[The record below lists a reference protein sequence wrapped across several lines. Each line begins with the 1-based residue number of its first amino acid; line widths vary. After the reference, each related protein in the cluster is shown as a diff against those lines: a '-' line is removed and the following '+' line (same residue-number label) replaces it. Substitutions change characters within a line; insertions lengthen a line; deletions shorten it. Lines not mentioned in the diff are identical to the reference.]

1 MTRKQATM
9 NAPIPPAVTR
19 FERWLRARGYEPNYD
34 PFAPEPDGRVEA
46 SALVLE
52 YLIDE
57 PEAAACRGGRT
68 ATPWCR
74 DRRTPNETAAYRAAV
89 PCV

>member
-1 MTRKQATM
+1 MLNAT
-9 NAPIPPAVTR
+9 IPAAVTR
-19 FERWLRARGYEPNYD
+19 FERWLRARGYEPLHD

-57 PEAAACRGGRT
+57 PEDAAGQDVLLRHAYEVGGIPPIWGDGCGF
-68 ATPWCR
+68 ALGS
-74 DRRTPNETAAYRAAV
+74 
-89 PCV
+89 

>member
-1 MTRKQATM
+1 MTQKQATM

-57 PEAAACRGGRT
+57 PEDAAGRDVLLRHAYEVGG
-68 ATPWCR
+68 
-74 DRRTPNETAAYRAAV
+74 V
-89 PCV
+89 PRWEDGYALVP

>member
-1 MTRKQATM
+1 MTQNQRTM

-19 FERWLRARGYEPNYD
+19 FERWLRARGYESNYD

-46 SALVLE
+46 STLVLE

-57 PEAAACRGGRT
+57 PEDAAGRDLLLRHAYEVGG
-68 ATPWCR
+68 
-74 DRRTPNETAAYRAAV
+74 V
-89 PCV
+89 PRWEDGYALVP

>member
-1 MTRKQATM
+1 MTQNQRTM

-34 PFAPEPDGRVEA
+34 PFAPEADGRVEA

-57 PEAAACRGGRT
+57 PEDAAGQELLLRHAYEVGG
-68 ATPWCR
+68 
-74 DRRTPNETAAYRAAV
+74 V
-89 PCV
+89 PRWEDGYALVP